1 MGNKHKTRWH
11 EERLA
16 RGEVVGGGYIVLRR
30 GRAFG
35 RISIDKGKLPFEH
48 GSYDSA
54 MQECVRLAKQH
65 PGVAFDVW
73 QVRLGMQLEPRPIE
87 EAQS

>member
-1 MGNKHKTRWH
+1 MGNKHKARWH

-48 GSYDSA
+48 A
-54 MQECVRLAKQH
+54 TEEAAQKECVRLAALH
-65 PGVAFDVW
+65 PGVRFDVW
-73 QVRLGMQLEPRPIE
+73 RALPDSSTVIIQEEPT
-87 EAQS
+87 S